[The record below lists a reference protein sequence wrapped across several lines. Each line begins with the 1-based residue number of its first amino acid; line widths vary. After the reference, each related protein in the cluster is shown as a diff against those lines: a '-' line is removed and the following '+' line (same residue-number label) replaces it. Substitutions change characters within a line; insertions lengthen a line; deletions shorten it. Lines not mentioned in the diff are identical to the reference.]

1 MRTGK
6 TENLLAIGTVAV
18 LGLLYLPGS
27 VALAE
32 QDIQLT
38 DKLKHKRPLDGPVVV
53 NKDTADFECLDCHG
67 VKGYAVPTGEFGDS
81 PKRKLYIDPDT
92 LKYSVHHKESCV
104 KCHTTIEQI
113 PHKTD
118 KPHPV
123 DCVHCHEG
131 LATGIDEVKTQVELT
146 QTMVGLPPKMPE
158 QSKLLKETK
167 HYLASIHA
175 KPQKDNPRQPNAS
188 CWDCHG
194 KHNVFPMDGK
204 DAAIYRLSSPETCGR
219 CHQKALKAYT
229 NSVHGAPVK
238 RSGKMDPAVCS
249 DCHTAHKVA
258 SPDQDPVKVAIT
270 ENCGSCHDEEANSYR
285 STYHGQ
291 VARLGYAHTAKCHD
305 CHNPHNT
312 QKSDHPEAKT
322 HVNNRLKACKECHK
336 QATASFIKFQPHGNT
351 HDFKRYPAMWITAK
365 LMILL
370 LASVFLFFWAHSVL
384 WFRRELK
391 DHRAASGKQ
400 PAMRVD
406 ENGQPLAQAEG
417 KTEVRRF
424 AKSWRIAH
432 LVLAIAV
439 MTLAIT
445 GTTVMFADSFW
456 APVLIKLLGG
466 PVVAAIIHRIAAVI
480 FAVIFFGHLI
490 AIARNI
496 FGRKERFQWFGPD
509 SLMPNRQDLRDIVA
523 MVKWFFEKGPR
534 PAFDRWTYW
543 EKFDYWAP
551 FWGLTVIGL
560 SGLMLWFPTAFGSVL
575 PGWVFNVATIVHGEE
590 AFLAIV
596 FLFTVHYFNSHFRP
610 EKYPVDV
617 VMFTGSVPLE
627 EFKQERP
634 LEYQRLMESGELEHY
649 LVEPPTEQAQQRSRR
664 LGFVLI
670 GIGLGLLLLVLLGFL
685 QGLVS

>member
-1 MRTGK
+1 MGFPRRF
-6 TENLLAIGTVAV
+6 LRAILV
-18 LGLLYLPGS
+18 LGLLYLPGT
-27 VALAE
+27 ATLAE
-32 QDIQLT
+32 QGIQLK
-38 DKLKHKRPLDGPVVV
+38 DKRPLDEPVVV
-53 NKDTADFECLDCHG
+53 NKDTADSECLDCHG
-67 VKGYAVPTGEFGDS
+67 VKGFAVPTGEFGDS
-81 PKRKLYIDPDT
+81 PKRKLYLDPDT
-92 LKYSVHHKESCV
+92 LKDSVHGKEGCI

-118 KPHPV
+118 KPHTV
-123 DCVHCHEG
+123 DCVQCHEK
-131 LATGIDEVKTQVELT
+131 LAPGIDEVKAQVELT
-146 QTMVGLPPKMPE
+146 QTMVGLPPEMPE
-158 QSKLLKETK
+158 QPKLLKETK

-175 KPQKDNPRQPNAS
+175 KPQKDNPKQPNAS

-194 KHNVFPMDGK
+194 KHDVFPMDSK
-204 DAAIYRLSSPETCGR
+204 DAATYRLSSPETCGR
-219 CHQKALKAYT
+219 CHKKALKAYT

-238 RSGKMDPAVCS
+238 RSGKMNPAVCS

-258 SPDQDPVKVAIT
+258 SPDKDPVKVAIT
-270 ENCGSCHDEEANSYR
+270 ENCGSCHEKAANSYR

-312 QKSDHPEAKT
+312 QKSEHPEAKT
-322 HVNNRLKACKECHK
+322 HPNNRLKACKECHK

-351 HDFKRYPAMWITAK
+351 HDFKRYPVMWITAK
-365 LMILL
+365 FMALL

-391 DHRAASGKQ
+391 DHRATSGKK

-406 ENGQPLAQAEG
+406 ENDQPLAMAKG

-424 AKSWRIAH
+424 TKSWRIAH

-439 MTLAIT
+439 MTLAVT

-466 PVVAAIIHRIAAVI
+466 PEVAAIIHRVAAVT
-480 FAVIFFGHLI
+480 FSVIFFGHLI

-496 FGRKERFQWFGPD
+496 FGRNTLTHKKPFQWFGPD
-509 SLMPNRQDLRDIVA
+509 SLLPNRQDLHDVVA
-523 MVKWFFEKGPR
+523 MIKWFFEKGPR

-649 LVEPPTEQAQQRSRR
+649 LVEAPTEQAQQRSRR
-664 LGFVLI
+664 LGFALI

-685 QGLVS
+685 QGLIS